1 VRVHVA
7 LGSRAGLTPDELDYF
22 QGTRPLAA
30 SFNDLDRLVLT
41 FAEQLTRTGTVALD
55 LAQNLLQQLSP
66 RRMVELTGV
75 VAIANA
81 TCRIENALRIEEDA

>member
-7 LGSRAGLTPDELDYF
+7 LGPRAGLTPDELDYF
-22 QGTRPLAA
+22 QGTKPLVQ

-41 FAEQLTRTGTVALD
+41 YAEQLTTTGTAAED
-55 LAQNLLQQLSP
+55 LVQNLLRQLSA

-81 TCRIENALRIEEDA
+81 TCRIENALRIEEDV